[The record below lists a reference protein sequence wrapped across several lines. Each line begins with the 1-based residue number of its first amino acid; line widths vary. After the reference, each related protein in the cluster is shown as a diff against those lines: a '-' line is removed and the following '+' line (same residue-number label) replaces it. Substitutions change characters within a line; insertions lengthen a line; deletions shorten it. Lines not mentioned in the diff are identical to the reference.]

1 MRNNSNNVASLLTQR
16 SSTSSSST
24 SSSSL
29 LRKETTSLYQV
40 KYLGDTI
47 SKRREER
54 SRDRH
59 SASRKRKRKRRK
71 RKKKKLEAIP
81 ETIEDVEKSN
91 ELLILEK
98 LREAVSN
105 SLSELKHSFL
115 SKRRLGVL
123 SLAMD
128 GLQVENRK
136 LSIECRGTKTSN
148 RIKASQRETRKC
160 LVVID
165 LLKNTL
171 IEKYVV

>member
-1 MRNNSNNVASLLTQR
+1 MILHP
-16 SSTSSSST
+16 
-24 SSSSL
+24 
-29 LRKETTSLYQV
+29 E
-40 KYLGDTI
+40 
-47 SKRREER
+47 
-54 SRDRH
+54 
-59 SASRKRKRKRRK
+59 KRKKKKKKKKR
-71 RKKKKLEAIP
+71 KKKLEAIP

-98 LREAVSN
+98 LKEAVSN

-115 SKRRLGVL
+115 SKTRRL